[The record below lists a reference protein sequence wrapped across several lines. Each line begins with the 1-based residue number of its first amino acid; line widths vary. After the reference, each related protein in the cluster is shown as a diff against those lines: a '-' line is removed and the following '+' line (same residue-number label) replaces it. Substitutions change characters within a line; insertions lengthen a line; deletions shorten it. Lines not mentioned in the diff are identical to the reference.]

1 MQLSY
6 SFPLLSVVLLSLS
19 NIPRAA
25 CRPHKDASE
34 YLSETATHID
44 PPPEEIIP
52 ALPEEFI
59 PPPPD
64 FYVPDDLP
72 IVVLG

>member
-6 SFPLLSVVLLSLS
+6 SFSLLSLVLLSLS
-19 NIPRAA
+19 NIPQTA

-34 YLSETATHID
+34 YLPETVTPAD
-44 PPPEEIIP
+44 PPPEEVIP
-52 ALPEEFI
+52 PVPEEFI

-64 FYVPDDLP
+64 FYIPDDLP
-72 IVVLG
+72 VVVLE